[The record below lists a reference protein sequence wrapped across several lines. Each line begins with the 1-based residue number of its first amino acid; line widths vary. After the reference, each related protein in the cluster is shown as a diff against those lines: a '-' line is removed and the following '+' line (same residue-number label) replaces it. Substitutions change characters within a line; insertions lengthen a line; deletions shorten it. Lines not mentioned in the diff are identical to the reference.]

1 MDAGLSVSDP
11 VAENESAEDYVPP
24 YPFRHEVSPPVWT
37 LIGMAKKN
45 FLSIWSVRDFQGRL
59 RSVKVFSRELTVCNR
74 PDVVRQ
80 AFQSNH
86 AALQRKSPQMRHALQ
101 PLLGD
106 GLFVSDGATWAE
118 RRKLVAPIIHGSRV
132 PGFSPIMVDTI
143 EEKRAEWAS
152 KPKGS
157 EVDVLAEMAHL
168 TAEIISRTIFGRQL
182 GKDYASEVVR
192 GFSEYQKHIDQVDLY
207 AIFGLPDWFPRF
219 RRKAVKQAKT
229 RILEVLDE
237 IIDSYH
243 ARKDAGEVSVI
254 GGLLEARDDNGN
266 PMSREAIRNEAAVI
280 FMAGHETT
288 ANTLAWTWFLLSQ
301 SPRVLAKLHAEIDAV
316 LGERTPGFKDIAS
329 LPYAKAVIE
338 ETLRL
343 YPPVPILARE
353 ATEKTEISGKQIAK
367 GSLVLVVPWLMHRN
381 PVLWD
386 LPDSFRP
393 ERFLDDSMKPNK
405 YGYVPFSIG
414 PRICPGLQFGM
425 TESILSLVI
434 LARQFDLRLKAGTDV
449 QPVCR
454 LTLRPGETLPMTLEP
469 RSARD

>member
-1 MDAGLSVSDP
+1 MTLTEPAL
-11 VAENESAEDYVPP
+11 ENEDTSDFVPP
-24 YPFRHEVSPPVWT
+24 YPLRHEVTPPIWT
-37 LIGMAKKN
+37 LIGMARKN
-45 FLSIWSVRDFQGRL
+45 FLSIWSTKDFQGRL
-59 RSVKVFSRELTVCNR
+59 RSLKVVSRELIVCNR
-74 PDVVRQ
+74 PDVVRE
-80 AFQSNH
+80 AFQANH

-106 GLFVSDGATWAE
+106 GLFVSDGETWAE

-132 PGFSPIMVDTI
+132 PGFAPVMVDTI
-143 EEKRAEWAS
+143 EEKRVEWAS
-152 KPKGS
+152 KPIGS

-192 GFSEYQKHIDQVDLY
+192 GFTEYQKHIDQVDLL
-207 AIFGLPDWFPRF
+207 AVFGLPDWLPRF
-219 RRKAVKQAKT
+219 RSKALKAAKS

-254 GGLLEARDDNGN
+254 GGLLEARDDYGN
-266 PMSREAIRNEAAVI
+266 PLSREAIRNEAAVI

-288 ANTLAWTWFLLSQ
+288 ANTLAWAWFLLSQ
-301 SPRVLAKLHAEIDAV
+301 SPRVAGKLHAEIDAV
-316 LGERTPGFKDIAS
+316 LGDRTPTFKDIAS

-353 ATEKTEISGKQIAK
+353 ATEATSISGKPIRK

-386 LPDSFRP
+386 LPDTFWP
-393 ERFLDDSMKPNK
+393 ERFLQDSMKPNK

-425 TESILSLVI
+425 TESILSLVM
-434 LARQFDLRLKAGTDV
+434 LARHFDLRLKPGTDV
-449 QPVCR
+449 HPVCR
-454 LTLRPGETLPMTLEP
+454 LTLRPGETLPMILQP
-469 RSARD
+469 RST

>member
-1 MDAGLSVSDP
+1 MEACLNLSDP
-11 VAENESAEDYVPP
+11 VTEAEHVDDFIPP
-24 YPFRHEVSPPVWT
+24 YPFRHEVTPPVWT
-37 LIGMAKKN
+37 LIGLAKKN
-45 FLSIWSVRDFQGRL
+45 FLSVWSARDFQGRL
-59 RSVKVFSRELTVCNR
+59 RSLKVFSRELILCNR
-74 PDVVRQ
+74 PDVVRE
-80 AFQSNH
+80 AFQTNH

-106 GLFVSDGATWAE
+106 GLFVSDGETWAK

-132 PGFSPIMVDTI
+132 PGFAPIMVDTI
-143 EEKRAEWAS
+143 EEKRAEWAA
-152 KPKGS
+152 KPGG
-157 EVDVLAEMAHL
+157 EEIDALAEMAHL

-192 GFSEYQKHIDQVDLY
+192 GFSEYQKHIDQVDLI
-207 AIFGLPDWFPRF
+207 AIFGLPEWLPRF
-219 RRKAVKQAKT
+219 RGSALKKAKA
-229 RILEVLDE
+229 RILDVLDE

-243 ARKDAGEVSVI
+243 AQKEAGETSVI
-254 GGLLEARDDNGN
+254 GGLLEARDDEGK
-266 PMSREAIRNEAAVI
+266 PLSREAIRNEAAVI

-301 SPRVLAKLHAEIDAV
+301 SPRVLNKLHAEIDAV
-316 LGERTPGFKDIAS
+316 LGDRTPTFKDIAS

-353 ATEKTEISGKQIAK
+353 ATQDTSISNKPIRK

-386 LPDSFRP
+386 LPDTFWP
-393 ERFLDDSMKPNK
+393 ERFLQDSMKPNK

-425 TESILSLVI
+425 TESILSLVM
-434 LARQFDLRLKAGTDV
+434 LARHFDLRLKPGTDV

-454 LTLRPGETLPMTLEP
+454 LTLRPGETLPMILQP
-469 RSARD
+469 RSV